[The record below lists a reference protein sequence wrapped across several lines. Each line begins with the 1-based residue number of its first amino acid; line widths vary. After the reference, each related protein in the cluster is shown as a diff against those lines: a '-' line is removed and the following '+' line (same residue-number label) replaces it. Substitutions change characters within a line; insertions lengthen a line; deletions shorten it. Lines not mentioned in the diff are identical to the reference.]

1 MRVPS
6 GAVKW
11 LSATLRPPLSAWDSL
26 PGGKSPVGPG
36 SSVGAMAVLPNEADR
51 GYGAEVEAVDEGFDG
66 FRFDTPLAP
75 MAQRRSVA
83 GVAQAWRA
91 QVYASGALLHHL
103 IAQVEPQRDDMVR
116 SRLFRHLRPPSR

>member
-11 LSATLRPPLSAWDSL
+11 LSATLRPPLSSWDSL
-26 PGGKSPVGPG
+26 PCGKSPVGPG

-51 GYGAEVEAVDEGFDG
+51 GYGAELEAVDEGFDG

-91 QVYASGALLHHL
+91 PRYAMGALLPHFLPH
-103 IAQVEPQRDDMVR
+103 VR
-116 SRLFRHLRPPSR
+116 TKPDAI